1 MELTIEQMK
10 DELIKDNGSSPEY
23 SYYNYENSTK
33 WNEVNLGINA
43 TVADYVQACKDNNV
57 DTNFGIVT
65 VRAECVPFEDY
76 YEDYYYLEWESI
88 KTKEEWEEWIKE
100 EYAKLL
106 KRKRTRYEQ
115 DLHQYQILKQKL
127 GL

>member
-1 MELTIEQMK
+1 MELTIEQMR
-10 DELIKDNGSSPEY
+10 DELIKDNGSSPEH
-23 SYYNYENSTK
+23 SYFNYEDSTK
-33 WNEVNLGINA
+33 WNEVNLDIKA
-43 TVADYVQACKDNNV
+43 TVADFVQACKENNI
-57 DTNFGIVT
+57 DTNLGIVT

-100 EYAKLL
+100 EYKNLQ
-106 KRKRTRYEQ
+106 RKKQTQHER
-115 DLHQYQILKQKL
+115 DLMQYNILKEKL